1 MSTPN
6 TPEKR
11 RASDEKR
18 SAGSVVHDI
27 GPFLTLGLQL
37 AISVGVFFF
46 IGYWADGSLGTWPW
60 CTIAGA
66 FIGAVGGLIKFF
78 REATA
83 LGKKADE
90 NMKHHHEA

>member
-1 MSTPN
+1 M
-6 TPEKR
+6 R
-11 RASDEKR
+11 DF
-18 SAGSVVHDI
+18 

-37 AISVGVFFF
+37 AISVAVFFF
-46 IGYWADGSLGTWPW
+46 IGYWVDRSLGTWPW
-60 CTIAGA
+60 CTITGA

-90 NMKHHHEA
+90 EMKQIHEDR